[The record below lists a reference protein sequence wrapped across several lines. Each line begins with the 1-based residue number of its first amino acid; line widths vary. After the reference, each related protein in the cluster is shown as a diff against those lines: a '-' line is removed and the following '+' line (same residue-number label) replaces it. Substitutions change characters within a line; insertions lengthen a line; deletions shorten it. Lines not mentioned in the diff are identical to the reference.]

1 MEDPHLVKLN
11 EIDIWVQI
19 YDIPRGFISENILK
33 NVGDSIGKFVKSD
46 TSNFDGLWKSFVR
59 IQVIMNIDKPLKRR
73 MKIKREGDTWCWI
86 NFKYER
92 LSTFCFVCGLLGHTE
107 KECNIV
113 YANPN
118 KKLNVLMVLGYVLQC
133 VIVRQMQEKDG

>member
-19 YDIPRGFISENILK
+19 YDISRGFISENILK

-86 NFKYER
+86 NFKYGR

-118 KKLNVLMVLGYVLQC
+118 K
-133 VIVRQMQEKDG
+133 